1 MKRLLILAVA
11 GLTFSFASSKAAL
24 ANFIYLLDVCKASD
38 GCIGAGPYGTVA
50 LTDDGAGNVKVEV
63 KLAANE
69 AFASTGAGASFLWDL
84 LGGPTISITGLTT
97 GFTLV
102 STNAGVLH
110 EDGTGSW
117 MYAIDCTGCGNGG
130 SPPQLSGP
138 LDFTIL
144 GESAADF
151 TENSKQFVAASDIC
165 FGATGRGCTSTGDVA
180 SDGVDPPPSVPEP
193 PALALFGA
201 GLMAFSVMSRS
212 RRRAG
217 RQVARNN

>member
-1 MKRLLILAVA
+1 MKRLLILTV
-11 GLTFSFASSKAAL
+11 LTLAISFASSKSAL

-38 GCIGAGPYGTVA
+38 GCTGAGPYGTVA
-50 LTDDGAGNVKVEV
+50 LIDDGAGNVKVEV

-69 AFASTGAGASFLWDL
+69 AFASTSAGASFLWDL
-84 LGGPTISITGLTT
+84 LGGPKISIVGLAA

-144 GESAADF
+144 GESAANF
-151 TENSKQFVAASDIC
+151 IENSKQFVAASDIC

-180 SDGVDPPPSVPEP
+180 SDGVDPPPSIPEP

-201 GLMAFSVMSRS
+201 GLMVFRVMSLT
-212 RRRAG
+212 RRRAT
-217 RQVARNN
+217 RKVARNS